1 MWVSCEEQCFP
12 IYQMKPC
19 QEDWW
24 KLVFKEKNVL
34 FQKKFEFL
42 IKSWDEMK
50 DLIQLKLCNANIN
63 TYTSHFM
70 EIQQWEKESLA
81 AYIH

>member
-1 MWVSCEEQCFP
+1 MFSHIPDEA
-12 IYQMKPC
+12 MSGG
-19 QEDWW
+19 
-24 KLVFKEKNVL
+24 LVKACVQRKKCSVPE
-34 FQKKFEFL
+34 KFEFL

-70 EIQQWEKESLA
+70 EIQQ
-81 AYIH
+81 